1 MELMNELFTNTF
13 YLKKLIDI
21 AASKWELQVEE
32 KIYVQE
38 NEYLKDGYIVDKKT
52 NMLVFTQHIFCMVM
66 PNKQDITSIHLIHDS
81 QKDTVDCQAYRD
93 QKLLYNYAFYAE
105 RDETANEFA
114 NYIHLVVG
122 GIAEVNWWI

>member
-1 MELMNELFTNTF
+1 MDLMNELFTNTF

-38 NEYLKDGYIVDKKT
+38 NEYLKDGYIADKKT

-66 PNKQDITSIHLIHDS
+66 PNKQDITSIHFIHDS
-81 QKDTVDCQAYRD
+81 QKDTVYCQAYRD
-93 QKLLYNYAFYAE
+93 KKPLCHYAFYAE
-105 RDETANEFA
+105 RDEKANEFA